1 MAVEITLPKLGLTME
16 EGTVEEWL
24 VADGDVIS
32 VGTPLLRLA
41 TDKIDVDVEAE
52 AEGILARAVPDGT
65 TLPPGAVLGWLLE
78 AGEAAPGGASALPG
92 VPVTPEP
99 SGDATVAGGAGP
111 STSGSSNHG
120 TEAGHEGG
128 RQFSSPNARRVAAEL
143 GVDISQVRG
152 TGPNGRVISE
162 DVEDAVAAGTPR
174 TTSPL
179 ARRDA
184 QQAGIDINSVQTDSG
199 FVTRK
204 DVRDAISSQAAS
216 PAPSNAPYAT
226 DATPATSAPS
236 AAEAAK
242 PAVASTPAPTANG
255 IARLQE
261 TASIIPM
268 KGMRGTIAARMVQS
282 LTEMAQLTHGYEVTM
297 DAVVDLRATLKEQYR
312 DLGLQVPSLN
322 DFVVRA
328 ASLALRK
335 HPILNA
341 TIVDKEIHLL
351 RHIHMGMA
359 VAVPGGLMVPVIR
372 DADTLSIFELA
383 RVTRELAEDCRSGSI
398 SLDTLEGGTF
408 AVTSLGTYGVDMF
421 TPVINPGNVGILG
434 VGRLRE
440 SGRWEGERFV
450 KTQVLTLSLTFD
462 HRVVDGAPAAEFLQT
477 VNGLLARPL
486 VLLPGA

>member
-1 MAVEITLPKLGLTME
+1 MAIEVTLPKLGLTME
-16 EGTVEEWL
+16 EGTLEEWL
-24 VADGDVIS
+24 VNDGDLIT

-52 AEGILARAVPDGT
+52 ADGIMARAVPNGT
-65 TLPPGAVLGWLLE
+65 TLPPGAVLGWLL
-78 AGEAAPGGASALPG
+78 APGEAAPAGAAP
-92 VPVTPEP
+92 VAAAVVVDQAAPVAAATPAAPVTH
-99 SGDATVAGGAGP
+99 D
-111 STSGSSNHG
+111 
-120 TEAGHEGG
+120 GG
-128 RQFSSPNARRVAAEL
+128 RQFVSPNARRVAEQL
-143 GVDISQVRG
+143 GVDVAQVVG
-152 TGPNGRVISE
+152 TGPNGRVVSE
-162 DVEDAVAAGTPR
+162 DVEAAAASGSAKI
-174 TTSPL
+174 TSPL

-184 QQAGIDINSVQTDSG
+184 AQAGIDINAVQTDTG
-199 FVTRK
+199 YVTRK
-204 DVRDAISSQAAS
+204 DVRDAISGQVVTP
-216 PAPSNAPYAT
+216 PAL
-226 DATPATSAPS
+226 
-236 AAEAAK
+236 AAK
-242 PAVASTPAPTANG
+242 PGAVASM
-255 IARLQE
+255 QE

-282 LTEMAQLTHGYEVTM
+282 LTEMAQLTHGFEVTM
-297 DAVVDLRATLKEQYR
+297 DAVVDLRGTLKEQYR

-322 DFVVRA
+322 DFIVRA

-335 HPILNA
+335 HPILNS

-351 RHIHMGMA
+351 SHIHMGMA

-383 RVTRELAEDCRSGSI
+383 RITRELAEDCRAGSI
-398 SLDTLEGGTF
+398 SLDALEGGTF

-440 SGRWEGERFV
+440 GGKWEGERFV

-477 VNGLLARPL
+477 VNELLARPL

>member
-1 MAVEITLPKLGLTME
+1 MAIEVTLPKLGLTME
-16 EGTVEEWL
+16 EGTLEEWL
-24 VADGDVIS
+24 VNDGDLIT

-52 AEGILARAVPDGT
+52 ADGIMARAVPNGT
-65 TLPPGAVLGWLLE
+65 TLPPGAVLGWLL
-78 AGEAAPGGASALPG
+78 APGEAAPAGAA
-92 VPVTPEP
+92 PVAAAVVVDQACP
-99 SGDATVAGGAGP
+99 VAAAAPAAAGA
-111 STSGSSNHG
+111 
-120 TEAGHEGG
+120 HEGG
-128 RQFSSPNARRVAAEL
+128 RQFVSPNARRVAEQL
-143 GVDISQVRG
+143 GVDVSQVAG
-152 TGPNGRVISE
+152 TGPNGRVVSE
-162 DVEDAVAAGTPR
+162 DVEAAAAAGSAKI
-174 TTSPL
+174 TSPL

-184 QQAGIDINSVQTDSG
+184 AQAGIDINAVQTDTG

-204 DVRDAISSQAAS
+204 DVRDAISGQVVTP
-216 PAPSNAPYAT
+216 PAP
-226 DATPATSAPS
+226 
-236 AAEAAK
+236 AAK
-242 PAVASTPAPTANG
+242 AGAVASM
-255 IARLQE
+255 QE

-282 LTEMAQLTHGYEVTM
+282 LTEMAQLTHGFEVTM
-297 DAVVDLRATLKEQYR
+297 DAVVDLRGTLKEQYR

-322 DFVVRA
+322 DFIVRA

-335 HPILNA
+335 HPILNS

-351 RHIHMGMA
+351 SHIHMGMA

-383 RVTRELAEDCRSGSI
+383 RITRELAEDCRAGSI
-398 SLDTLEGGTF
+398 SLDALEGGTF

-440 SGRWEGERFV
+440 GGKWEGERFV

-477 VNGLLARPL
+477 VNELLARPL

>member
-1 MAVEITLPKLGLTME
+1 VAIEVTLPKLGLTME
-16 EGTVEEWL
+16 EGTLEEWL
-24 VADGDVIS
+24 VNDGDLIT

-52 AEGILARAVPDGT
+52 ADGIMARAVPNGT
-65 TLPPGAVLGWLLE
+65 TLPPGAVLGWLL
-78 AGEAAPGGASALPG
+78 APGEAAPAGAAPVAAAAVVDEASPVAAAVSA
-92 VPVTPEP
+92 
-99 SGDATVAGGAGP
+99 AAGA
-111 STSGSSNHG
+111 
-120 TEAGHEGG
+120 HEGG
-128 RQFSSPNARRVAAEL
+128 RQFVSPNARRVAEEL
-143 GVDISQVRG
+143 GVDVSQVAG
-152 TGPNGRVISE
+152 TGPNGRVVSE
-162 DVEDAVAAGTPR
+162 DVEAAAAAGSAKI
-174 TTSPL
+174 TSPL

-184 QQAGIDINSVQTDSG
+184 AQAGIDINAVQTDTG

-204 DVRDAISSQAAS
+204 DVRDAISGQVVTP
-216 PAPSNAPYAT
+216 PAP
-226 DATPATSAPS
+226 
-236 AAEAAK
+236 AAK
-242 PAVASTPAPTANG
+242 AGAVASM
-255 IARLQE
+255 QE

-282 LTEMAQLTHGYEVTM
+282 LTEMAQLTHGFEVTM
-297 DAVVDLRATLKEQYR
+297 DAVVDLRGTLKEQYR

-322 DFVVRA
+322 DFIVRA

-335 HPILNA
+335 HPILNS

-351 RHIHMGMA
+351 SHIHMGMA

-383 RVTRELAEDCRSGSI
+383 RITRELAEDCRAGSI

-440 SGRWEGERFV
+440 GGKWEGERFV

-477 VNGLLARPL
+477 VNELLARPL

>member
-1 MAVEITLPKLGLTME
+1 ME
-16 EGTVEEWL
+16 EGTLEEWL
-24 VADGDVIS
+24 VNDGDLIT

-52 AEGILARAVPDGT
+52 ADGIMARAVPNGT
-65 TLPPGAVLGWLLE
+65 TLPPGAVLGWLL
-78 AGEAAPGGASALPG
+78 APGEAAPAGAA
-92 VPVTPEP
+92 PVAAAVVVDEASP
-99 SGDATVAGGAGP
+99 VAAAAP
-111 STSGSSNHG
+111 
-120 TEAGHEGG
+120 AAAVVHEGG
-128 RQFSSPNARRVAAEL
+128 RQFVSPNARRVADQL
-143 GVDISQVRG
+143 GVDVTQVAG
-152 TGPNGRVISE
+152 TGPNGRVVSE
-162 DVEDAVAAGTPR
+162 DVEAAAAAGSAKI
-174 TTSPL
+174 TSPL

-184 QQAGIDINSVQTDSG
+184 AQAGIDINAVQTDTG

-204 DVRDAISSQAAS
+204 DVRDAISGQVVTP
-216 PAPSNAPYAT
+216 PAP
-226 DATPATSAPS
+226 
-236 AAEAAK
+236 AAK
-242 PAVASTPAPTANG
+242 AGAVASM
-255 IARLQE
+255 QE

-282 LTEMAQLTHGYEVTM
+282 LTEMAQLTHGFEVTM
-297 DAVVDLRATLKEQYR
+297 DAVVDLRGTLKEQYR

-322 DFVVRA
+322 DFIVRA

-335 HPILNA
+335 HPILNS

-351 RHIHMGMA
+351 SHIHMGMA

-383 RVTRELAEDCRSGSI
+383 RITRELAEDCRAGSI
-398 SLDTLEGGTF
+398 SLDSLEGGTF

-440 SGRWEGERFV
+440 GGKWEGERFV

-477 VNGLLARPL
+477 VNELLARPL

>member
-1 MAVEITLPKLGLTME
+1 MAIEVTLPKLGLTME
-16 EGTVEEWL
+16 EGTLEEWL
-24 VADGDVIS
+24 VNDGDVIS

-52 AEGILARAVPDGT
+52 AEGIIARAVPNGT
-65 TLPPGAVLGWLLE
+65 TLPPGAVLGWLL
-78 AGEAAPGGASALPG
+78 APGEATPDGAAPAAAPASASETAA
-92 VPVTPEP
+92 PVAAAAP
-99 SGDATVAGGAGP
+99 AVTVV
-111 STSGSSNHG
+111 
-120 TEAGHEGG
+120 HEGG
-128 RQFSSPNARRVAAEL
+128 RQFVSPNARRVADQL
-143 GVDISQVRG
+143 GIDVAQVAG
-152 TGPNGRVISE
+152 TGPNGRVVSE
-162 DVEDAVAAGTPR
+162 DVEAAAAAGTAKI
-174 TTSPL
+174 TSPL

-184 QQAGIDINSVQTDSG
+184 AAAGIDINAVQTDSG

-204 DVRDAISSQAAS
+204 DVRDAISGQVVTPPAA
-216 PAPSNAPYAT
+216 
-226 DATPATSAPS
+226 
-236 AAEAAK
+236 AAAG
-242 PAVASTPAPTANG
+242 AVASV
-255 IARLQE
+255 QE

-282 LTEMAQLTHGYEVTM
+282 LTEMAQLTHGFEVTM
-297 DAVVDLRATLKEQYR
+297 DAVVDLRGTLKEQYR

-335 HPILNA
+335 HPILNS

-351 RHIHMGMA
+351 SHIHMGMA

-383 RVTRELAEDCRSGSI
+383 RVTRELAEDCRAGSI
-398 SLDTLEGGTF
+398 SLDALEGGTF

-440 SGRWEGERFV
+440 SGKWEGERFV

-477 VNGLLARPL
+477 VNELLARPL

>member
-1 MAVEITLPKLGLTME
+1 MAIEVTLPKLGLTME
-16 EGTVEEWL
+16 EGTLEEWL
-24 VADGDVIS
+24 VNDGDVIT

-52 AEGILARAVPDGT
+52 AEGIIARAVPNGT
-65 TLPPGAVLGWLLE
+65 TLPPGAVLGWLL
-78 AGEAAPGGASALPG
+78 APGEAAPAGAAPVAAPVAATAETSAPVAAAASAARI
-92 VPVTPEP
+92 T
-99 SGDATVAGGAGP
+99 
-111 STSGSSNHG
+111 
-120 TEAGHEGG
+120 HEGG
-128 RQFSSPNARRVAAEL
+128 RQFVSPNARRAAHQL
-143 GVDISQVRG
+143 GVDVTQVAG
-152 TGPNGRVISE
+152 TGPNGRVVSA
-162 DVEDAVAAGTPR
+162 DVEAAAAAGTAKI
-174 TTSPL
+174 TSPL

-184 QQAGIDINSVQTDSG
+184 AAAGIDINAVQTDSG

-204 DVRDAISSQAAS
+204 DVRDAISGQIVTPPAA
-216 PAPSNAPYAT
+216 AAT
-226 DATPATSAPS
+226 GG
-236 AAEAAK
+236 
-242 PAVASTPAPTANG
+242 AVASM
-255 IARLQE
+255 QE

-282 LTEMAQLTHGYEVTM
+282 LTEMAQLTHGFEVTM

-335 HPILNA
+335 HPILNS

-351 RHIHMGMA
+351 SHIHMGMA

-383 RVTRELAEDCRSGSI
+383 RVTRELAEDCRAGSI
-398 SLDTLEGGTF
+398 SLDALEGGTF

-440 SGRWEGERFV
+440 SGKWEGERFV

-477 VNGLLARPL
+477 VNELLARPL

>member
-1 MAVEITLPKLGLTME
+1 VAIEVTLPKLGLTME
-16 EGTVEEWL
+16 EGTLEEWL
-24 VADGDVIS
+24 VNDGDLIT

-52 AEGILARAVPDGT
+52 ADGIMARAVPNGT
-65 TLPPGAVLGWLLE
+65 TLPPGAVLGWLL
-78 AGEAAPGGASALPG
+78 APGEAAPAGAA
-92 VPVTPEP
+92 PVAAAVVVDQASP
-99 SGDATVAGGAGP
+99 AAAVAPA
-111 STSGSSNHG
+111 
-120 TEAGHEGG
+120 AAVVHEGG
-128 RQFSSPNARRVAAEL
+128 RQFVSPNARRVAEQL
-143 GVDISQVRG
+143 GVDVSQVAG
-152 TGPNGRVISE
+152 TGPNGRVVSE
-162 DVEDAVAAGTPR
+162 DVEAAAAAGSAKI
-174 TTSPL
+174 TSPL

-184 QQAGIDINSVQTDSG
+184 AQAGIDINAVQTDTG

-204 DVRDAISSQAAS
+204 DVRDAISGQVVTP
-216 PAPSNAPYAT
+216 PAP
-226 DATPATSAPS
+226 
-236 AAEAAK
+236 AAK
-242 PAVASTPAPTANG
+242 AGAVASM
-255 IARLQE
+255 QE

-282 LTEMAQLTHGYEVTM
+282 LTEMAQLTHGFEVTM
-297 DAVVDLRATLKEQYR
+297 DAVVDLRGTLKKQYR

-322 DFVVRA
+322 DFIVRA

-335 HPILNA
+335 HPILNS

-351 RHIHMGMA
+351 SHIHMGMA

-383 RVTRELAEDCRSGSI
+383 RITRELAEDCRAGSI

-440 SGRWEGERFV
+440 GGKWEGERFV

-477 VNGLLARPL
+477 VNELLARPL

>member
-1 MAVEITLPKLGLTME
+1 MAIEVTLPKLGLTME
-16 EGTVEEWL
+16 EGTLEEWL
-24 VADGDVIS
+24 VNDGDLIT

-52 AEGILARAVPDGT
+52 ADGIMARAVPNGT
-65 TLPPGAVLGWLLE
+65 TLPPGAVLGWLL
-78 AGEAAPGGASALPG
+78 APGEAAPAGAA
-92 VPVTPEP
+92 PVAAAVVVDQASP
-99 SGDATVAGGAGP
+99 VAAAAPAAAGA
-111 STSGSSNHG
+111 
-120 TEAGHEGG
+120 HEGG
-128 RQFSSPNARRVAAEL
+128 RQFVSPNARRVAEQL
-143 GVDISQVRG
+143 GVDVSQVAG
-152 TGPNGRVISE
+152 TGPNGRVVSE
-162 DVEDAVAAGTPR
+162 DVEAAAAAGSAKI
-174 TTSPL
+174 TSPL

-184 QQAGIDINSVQTDSG
+184 AQAGIDINAVQTDTG

-204 DVRDAISSQAAS
+204 DVRDAISGQVVTP
-216 PAPSNAPYAT
+216 PAP
-226 DATPATSAPS
+226 
-236 AAEAAK
+236 AAK
-242 PAVASTPAPTANG
+242 AGAVASM
-255 IARLQE
+255 QE

-282 LTEMAQLTHGYEVTM
+282 LTEMAQLTHGFEVTM
-297 DAVVDLRATLKEQYR
+297 DAVVDLRGTLKEQYR

-322 DFVVRA
+322 DFIVRA

-335 HPILNA
+335 HPILNS

-351 RHIHMGMA
+351 SHIHMGMA

-383 RVTRELAEDCRSGSI
+383 RITRELAEDCRAGSI
-398 SLDTLEGGTF
+398 SLDALEGGTF

-440 SGRWEGERFV
+440 GGKWEGERFV

-477 VNGLLARPL
+477 VNELLARPL

>member
-1 MAVEITLPKLGLTME
+1 MAIEVTLPKLGLTME
-16 EGTVEEWL
+16 EGTLEEWL
-24 VADGDVIS
+24 VNDGDVIT

-52 AEGILARAVPDGT
+52 AEGIIARAVPNGT
-65 TLPPGAVLGWLLE
+65 TLPPGAVLGWLL
-78 AGEAAPGGASALPG
+78 APGEAAPAGAAPVAAAAAPAEASAPAAPAAAAA
-92 VPVTPEP
+92 PVTH
-99 SGDATVAGGAGP
+99 D
-111 STSGSSNHG
+111 
-120 TEAGHEGG
+120 GG
-128 RQFSSPNARRVAAEL
+128 RQFVSPNARRVADQL
-143 GVDISQVRG
+143 GVDVTQVAG
-152 TGPNGRVISE
+152 TGPHGRVVSE
-162 DVEDAVAAGTPR
+162 DVEAAAAAGSAKI
-174 TTSPL
+174 TSPL

-184 QQAGIDINSVQTDSG
+184 AQAGIDINAVQTDNG

-204 DVRDAISSQAAS
+204 DVRDAISGQVISTPTQA
-216 PAPSNAPYAT
+216 PAAAT
-226 DATPATSAPS
+226 G
-236 AAEAAK
+236 
-242 PAVASTPAPTANG
+242 AVASV
-255 IARLQE
+255 QE

-282 LTEMAQLTHGYEVTM
+282 LTEMAQLTHGFEVTM

-322 DFVVRA
+322 DFIVRA

-335 HPILNA
+335 HPILNS

-351 RHIHMGMA
+351 SHIHMGMA

-383 RVTRELAEDCRSGSI
+383 RVTRELAEDCRAGSI
-398 SLDTLEGGTF
+398 SLDALEGGTF

-440 SGRWEGERFV
+440 GGKWEGERFV

-477 VNGLLARPL
+477 INELLARPL